1 MASILLS
8 SEVKPECMQFEKT
21 KPIKEGSVIKSARIG
36 YCHDGNMDE
45 AGGMIIQTA
54 RMKTP
59 FGIGNDAKFGNGDKW
74 DIRLSFQGEER
85 SKRIQRFRSCIEG
98 INTKVVSEAG
108 KHSKEWL
115 GEEYTPD
122 FLKVMF
128 KSSIKKSKKEN
139 YSDMFRISIPFN
151 KENTDPRSDVEF
163 YDDNHQK
170 IEWTEV
176 TPGSEVVC
184 LFVINGAWSAS
195 GTNQFGISVKL
206 VQLQLFKPKQ
216 LRGYQIKAEPEY
228 EDMSDEDDV
237 DEDGVESIDNDADE
251 EVIEV
256 DSDED

>member
-1 MASILLS
+1 MATILLS
-8 SEVKPECMQFEKT
+8 SEVKPECMQFEKS

-36 YCHDGNMDE
+36 YRHNGSED
-45 AGGMIIQTA
+45 AGSMIIQTA

-59 FGIGNDAKFGNGDKW
+59 FGIGNDAKFANGDKW

-85 SKRIQRFRSCIEG
+85 SKKIQRFRHCMEDV
-98 INTKVVSEAG
+98 NKKVVEAAG
-108 KHSKEWL
+108 THSTEWL
-115 GEEYTPD
+115 GEQYDPG

-139 YSDMFRISIPFN
+139 YADMFRISIPFN
-151 KENTDPRSDVEF
+151 KDNTGPRSNVEF
-163 YDDNHQK
+163 YDEEHNK

-206 VQLQLFKPKQ
+206 VQLQLFKAKQ
-216 LRGYQIKAEPEY
+216 LRGYQIKAEPDY
-228 EDMSDEDDV
+228 DDVSDEEAEADDK
-237 DEDGVESIDNDADE
+237 DSIEADDDE
-251 EVIEV
+251 EVGEV
-256 DSDED
+256 DSEDE